1 MADNLKK
8 YFKDSD
14 SEVIFTGKTL
24 EVFIPKR
31 YETFDLVLVQDVIK
45 TLGIFEMVI
54 DSNIK
59 KGFLL
64 PALITMVPHETYST
78 TIDGIDYYVGKFIT
92 GDKFMTSKTILKQGH
107 IAYFM
112 FLEFISLG
120 NLPKFLGYEEVAF
133 LFDKAVQMCGVKLNF
148 NHSVFEMIYAH
159 LFRDPNDL
167 TKKYRHTDMKKK
179 PSFIELRSVTWGPD
193 STSSKLI
200 GSYLGDGLNSALV
213 NQADQP
219 SELENLFRM

>member
-1 MADNLKK
+1 MDNEMKK
-8 YFKDSD
+8 YFKDVD
-14 SEVIFTGKTL
+14 GEVIFTGKTM

-31 YETFDLVLVQDVIK
+31 YENQDLVLVQDFIR
-45 TLGIFEMVI
+45 TLAIFEVLI
-54 DSNIK
+54 DDKIR

-64 PALITMVPHETYST
+64 PALITMLPHETYSAN
-78 TIDGIDYYVGKFIT
+78 IDGVDYYVGKFIT
-92 GDKFMTSKTILKQGH
+92 GDKFMTSKTVLKQGH

-120 NLPKFLGYEEVAF
+120 NLPSFIGYEEVAF
-133 LFDKAVQMCGVKLNF
+133 LFDRAASMCGVKLDF

-159 LFRDPNDL
+159 LFRDAKDL

-179 PSFIELRSVTWGPD
+179 PAFIELRSVTWGTD
-193 STSSKLI
+193 STTSKLV

-213 NQADQP
+213 NQSDQP